1 MNANKG
7 RIANKGGWM
16 GRKIAGL
23 VVIAFFLMPAIA
35 RTEDAEAPAQPP
47 ATPQDVHQAMQQVG
61 PAMTEMITT
70 TLDGLLAYMT
80 RPETTDQMAV
90 FVRNYYDALI
100 KKGFTEEQALQIAT
114 SANPLR
120 R

>member
-1 MNANKG
+1 
-7 RIANKGGWM
+7 M
-16 GRKIAGL
+16 GRKLAGL
-23 VVIAFFLMPAIA
+23 ALLAFILAPAVA
-35 RTEDAEAPAQPP
+35 RAEESEAPAQPP
-47 ATPQDVHQAMQQVG
+47 AAPQDVHQAMQQVG